1 MAPEAR
7 RQAGGDSTATAGG
20 LQIPGG
26 PFIPASELRWRY
38 SASGGHGGQ
47 HVNTSNTRAEV
58 TFDAGRSRAL
68 DDEQRLLVSERL
80 GRVVRVVASD
90 ERSQWRNR
98 RLAAERL
105 AERLADALEIPVE
118 RRPTRPRAGVAA
130 RRRETRIR
138 EQARRSA
145 RRWRYDAE
153 S

>member
-1 MAPEAR
+1 MAGRDA
-7 RQAGGDSTATAGG
+7 ASSAGG
-20 LQIPGG
+20 LQVPGG

-58 TFDAGRSRAL
+58 TFDAARSASL
-68 DDEQRLLVSERL
+68 DEEQRRLVIERF

-105 AERLADALEIPVE
+105 ADRLADALEIPAE
-118 RRPTRPRAGVAA
+118 RRPTRPSRRVQ
-130 RRRETRIR
+130 RVRREERSR
-138 EQARRSA
+138 AQAKRVA
-145 RRWRYDAE
+145 RRWSYDE
-153 S
+153 DS

>member
-58 TFDAGRSRAL
+58 AFDVARSRAL
-68 DDEQRLLVSERL
+68 DEEQRRLLVERL
-80 GRVVRVVASD
+80 GPVVRVVASD

-98 RLAAERL
+98 RLASERL
-105 AERLADALEIPVE
+105 ADRLADALEIPAE
-118 RRPTRPRAGVAA
+118 RRPTRPSAGVQA
-130 RRRETRIR
+130 RRRESRVR
-138 EQARRSA
+138 QQSRRGA
-145 RRWRYDAE
+145 RRWRYDEEA
-153 S
+153 